1 MKVRT
6 YLYFQLF
13 IYLATL
19 PVSGYS
25 QMATIKG
32 TVQNALSNSF
42 IKEANIVETI
52 SGIGTITNQNGCY
65 RLMLRT
71 GKTQLNISVEGFK
84 PVSTGFILKKDT
96 IINMFLE
103 PLNEIKFRQKSNES
117 NSAMLHEKKK

>member
-6 YLYFQLF
+6 YLYFQVF
-13 IYLATL
+13 IFLATL
-19 PVSGYS
+19 PVSGFS